1 MTDKKILLLALL
13 FLAGCTSDPMEENG
27 GKEAPA
33 AAMHKIVNAPEN
45 AAQGELLIYF
55 DSEAIGGV
63 EQTAAAAA
71 VTRTAVTRSGIAPVD
86 DIFTQ
91 LGVTSLRRVFPCNPA
106 TEERTRAAGLHKWYI
121 VAFDQG
127 VDLDAAAQRLAA
139 VSEVSHIQFNT
150 KLQLASD
157 NRAFPYKDSAAAE
170 TRAAAGG
177 GFNDPGYKDQWHYSN
192 NGDKKFAETT
202 RAGADINVEEAWK
215 LAAGDPSLIVAIVD
229 QGIKYTHPD
238 LAANMWINKA
248 EQSGTAG
255 RDDDGNGYADDVYGY
270 NFVLGTSQL
279 TWDVDV
285 YDDKGRN
292 VGDSG
297 HGTHV
302 AGTVAAV
309 NNNGVGVSGIAGGTG
324 KNDGV
329 KLMSCQIFSS
339 GQSGSAAVSAE
350 AIKYA
355 ADNGASIL
363 QCSWGYPA
371 GEVKTDNAY
380 ASGARIEKQAIDYFI
395 ATKNNDVLDGGLVIF
410 AAGNDTKAMSGY
422 PAAYRDYIS
431 VTAFSPDYLPA
442 YYTNYGPGCN
452 ITAPGGDTYIS
463 PAGTSA
469 AQVLS
474 TLPSELYQSDYGYMQ
489 GTSMACPHVS
499 GVAALGLSYAL
510 AKGKHY
516 TVDQFKS
523 MLLTSVNDIDT
534 YLDGTKKSLITMQL
548 RNYRKQMGTGAI
560 DAYQLLMQIEGT
572 PCLKAKVG
580 VQQQLSLDKYFGKAS
595 ANLTYLSVEISQAD
609 KTKLGIS
616 AEPAFV
622 SGKLRLHCTKP
633 GVARITVK
641 AIAGGSDL
649 GTGTSM
655 GGMEITKE
663 FAVIARAV
671 QTENGGWL

>member
-13 FLAGCTSDPMEENG
+13 FLAGCASDPMEESG

-33 AAMHKIVNAPEN
+33 AAMRKIVNAPAN
-45 AAQGELLIYF
+45 AARGELLIYF
-55 DSEAIGGV
+55 DGDAVVGT
-63 EQTAAAAA
+63 EQTAVAAAIP
-71 VTRTAVTRSGIAPVD
+71 RTAVTRSGIAPVD

-91 LGVTSLRRVFPCNPA
+91 LGVTSLRRVFPCNPVA
-106 TEERTRAAGLHKWYI
+106 EERTRAAGLHKWYI
-121 VAFDQG
+121 VTFG
-127 VDLDAAAQRLAA
+127 EEVDLDAAARRLAA
-139 VSEVSHIQFNT
+139 VSEVSFVQFNT

-157 NRAFPYKDSAAAE
+157 NRACPYRGGSAA
-170 TRAAAGG
+170 TRAAAG

-192 NGDKKFAETT
+192 NGDRIFAETT

-215 LAAGDPSLIVAIVD
+215 LAAGDPSLTVAIVD
-229 QGIKYTHPD
+229 QGIKYSHPD

-248 EQSGTAG
+248 EQSGTTG

-270 NFVLGTSQL
+270 NFALGTSRL
-279 TWDVDV
+279 TWDVEA
-285 YDDKGRN
+285 YDDKGKN

-309 NNNGVGVSGIAGGTG
+309 NNNGKGVCGVAGGTG
-324 KNDGV
+324 SNDGV
-329 KLMSCQIFSS
+329 KLMSCQIFSGGNGGTIS
-339 GQSGSAAVSAE
+339 TSVR

-355 ADNGASIL
+355 ADNGASII
-363 QCSWGYPA
+363 QCSWGYPTQSPFTSDSFY
-371 GEVKTDNAY
+371 ERNY
-380 ASGARIEKQAIDYFI
+380 AAEKEAIDYFVSK
-395 ATKNNDVLDGGLVIF
+395 KNNDVLDGGLAIF
-410 AAGNDTKAMSGY
+410 AAGNDATNFASYPGGY
-422 PAAYRDYIS
+422 RSYVS
-431 VTAFSPDYLPA
+431 VTSFGPDYLPA

-452 ITAPGGDTYIS
+452 VAAPGGDAYIS
-463 PAGTSA
+463 PSGSSA

-510 AKGKHY
+510 AKGKQY
-516 TVDQFKS
+516 TVAEFKS

-534 YLDGTKKSLITMQL
+534 YLDGTKQSLTTMQL

-580 VQQQLSLDKYFGKAS
+580 VQQQLSLYKYFGKAS
-595 ANLTYLSVEISQAD
+595 ANLTYKSAEMSQAD
-609 KTKLGIS
+609 MDKLGIT
-616 AEPAFV
+616 AAPAF
-622 SGKLRLHCTKP
+622 SYGKLQIKCTKP
-633 GVARITVK
+633 GVAKIKIK
-641 AIAGGSDL
+641 AMAGSSSANGEMS
-649 GTGTSM
+649 
-655 GGMEITKE
+655 GMEITKE
-663 FAVIARAV
+663 FAIIARAV
-671 QTENGGWL
+671 QAGNGGWL